1 MSTASLTPQQ
11 QELLKRAREASDR
24 STHDYAITL
33 LRQIVTE
40 VPSHLEA
47 RRLLRANELLK
58 FKTVSSFSKSVL
70 SVKIAPLGIKGRSA
84 LKKAP
89 AEAMEIAEEMLL
101 LDPTSEQ
108 GNNLLAE
115 AALAA
120 DMVEVA
126 LLAYETL
133 RDAKPTDVENLKN
146 LGHTYLKAKQSLK
159 AQNTFEAALRIK
171 PNDGDALKGMKD
183 SSAAHASES
192 GSWEEGGDYRKSLK
206 SADEAKLLE
215 QASKVVKSEE
225 AINEQLALLY
235 QEYEANNQNISVV
248 LKIADLCERKNDFES
263 AIAYFEWAYSLTN
276 KADSE
281 IEKRIHRIRIK
292 TIEDRIQTQRASINS
307 ASAEDKQTQETALET
322 LLLEKAGFELDSAK
336 ERVARY
342 PNDLQ
347 LRFELGQALVNAGQ
361 LKEAVP
367 ELQQAL
373 RQPNVRYQ
381 AYNLLGIAFQKRG
394 MLDFA
399 VKQFQ
404 TAKSEM
410 PIMDNLKKEVIYNLG
425 LVLED
430 SAKKEEA
437 LEQFKEIYEVDSQYR
452 DVAHRVESS
461 YGN

>member
-1 MSTASLTPQQ
+1 MSNAPLTSQQ

-24 STHDYAITL
+24 SNHDYAITL
-33 LRQIVTE
+33 LRQIVDE
-40 VPSHLEA
+40 VPAHLEA
-47 RRLLRANELLK
+47 RRLLRVNELLK

-70 SVKIAPLGIKGRSA
+70 GMKIAPLIMKGKGS
-84 LKKAP
+84 LKKNP
-89 AEAMEIAEEMLL
+89 VEAMSIAEDMLFI
-101 LDPTSEQ
+101 DPTSDA

-120 DMVEVA
+120 DMIDVT

-133 RDAKPTDVENLKN
+133 RDAKPADIENLKN
-146 LGHTYLKAKQSLK
+146 LGRSYLKAGQTLK
-159 AQNTFEAALRIK
+159 AQNTFESAMKIK
-171 PNDGDALKGMKD
+171 PNDGEALKGMKD
-183 SSAAHASES
+183 SSAAHASKS
-192 GSWEEGGDYRKSLK
+192 GSWEESGDYRKSLK
-206 SADEAKLLE
+206 SADEAKQLE
-215 QASKVVKSEE
+215 QANKVVKSED

-248 LKIADLCERKNDFES
+248 LKIADLCERKSDYAS
-263 AIAYFEWAYSLTN
+263 AITYFEWAYSLTN

-281 IEKRIHRIRIK
+281 IEKRIHRLRMR
-292 TIEDRIQTQRASINS
+292 TIEERIQAKKAGVAASP
-307 ASAEDKQTQETALET
+307 AENQPAQQAELDALI
-322 LLLEKAGFELDSAK
+322 LEKAGFELDSAK

-347 LRFELGQALVNAGQ
+347 LRFELGQALVNAGHP
-361 LKEAVP
+361 KEAIP

-381 AYNLLGIAFQKRG
+381 AYNLLGMAFWKRG

-410 PIMDNLKKEVIYNLG
+410 AVMDNLKKEIIYNLG
-425 LVLED
+425 CVLEEEG
-430 SAKKEEA
+430 KKQEA
-437 LEQFKEIYEVDSQYR
+437 LEQFKEIYEMDSQYR
-452 DVAHRVESS
+452 DVAQRVESS
-461 YGN
+461 YGG